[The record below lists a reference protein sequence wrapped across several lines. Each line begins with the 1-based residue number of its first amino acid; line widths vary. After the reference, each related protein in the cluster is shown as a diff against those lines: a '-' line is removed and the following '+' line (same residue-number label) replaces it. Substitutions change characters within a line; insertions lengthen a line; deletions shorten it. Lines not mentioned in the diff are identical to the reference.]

1 MSTYEFTDGYPSGD
15 AARAALDDAA
25 YQRALVAYRF
35 WYPTV
40 STEGIFNG
48 NRLAGIEDNVAI
60 GVASTGPRQ
69 VGFTLNSD
77 TPYAAGVLDLT
88 DGPMAIELPPGA
100 FIGLVD
106 DHHQRWIM
114 DMGIPGPD
122 AGKGGTHVVLPPGFD
137 GEKPAGAFVGRSSS
151 FKALIALRALPI
163 GGDLPN
169 AVAALTGVKIH
180 RLGDEGTPLAFVD
193 TTERELESTCLAW
206 EDNLEFWRVLHQVL
220 EAEPT
225 VEEYRPMHGLLA
237 GLGIGKGAEF
247 APDERMTAILERAA
261 RDGRDQMLVSA
272 FASERADRVA
282 WSDRHWE
289 WVGLIPGNAD
299 FETPAGLDLE
309 ARDRWFAQAI
319 VASPA
324 MFRRHEG
331 TGSLYWLAVRD
342 GDGAY
347 LDGGRNY
354 RLEVPTPVPGKL
366 FWSLTIYDAQT
377 RSQVQTDQDKAALR
391 SLFELHD
398 LDPGAESVELFV
410 GPDAPEG
417 AVDRWIKTTAGRG
430 WFAYV
435 RIYGPEAP
443 AFDGSWKLADF
454 VAVD

>member
-1 MSTYEFTDGYPSGD
+1 MATYEFKDGYPAED

-25 YQRALVAYRF
+25 YQRALTAYRF

-40 STEGIFNG
+40 SNEGIFEG
-48 NRLAGIEDNVAI
+48 NRRADIADGVAI

-106 DHHQRWIM
+106 DHHQGWIL

-122 AGKGGTHVVLPPGFD
+122 AGKGGTHVVLPPDFD
-137 GEKPAGAFVGRSSS
+137 GAEPEGAFVGRSRS
-151 FKALIALRALPI
+151 FKALIALRALPV
-163 GGDLPN
+163 GGDIPK
-169 AVAALTGVKIH
+169 ALEALKEVRIH
-180 RLGDEGTPLAFVD
+180 RLGDDGSALDVVD
-193 TTERELESTCLAW
+193 TSARELESTCLAW
-206 EDNLEFWRVLHQVL
+206 EDNLDFWKVLHKVL
-220 EAEPT
+220 EEEPL
-225 VEEYRPMHGLLA
+225 VDEFRPMHGLLA
-237 GLGIGKGAEF
+237 DLGIGKGAEF

-272 FASERADRVA
+272 FASDRPDRVA
-282 WSDRHWE
+282 WPDRQWE
-289 WVGLIPGNAD
+289 WVGLVPDNGT

-324 MFRRHEG
+324 MFRRVEG
-331 TGSLYWLAVRD
+331 AGSLYWLAARD
-342 GDGAY
+342 GDGAW

-354 RLEVPTPVPGKL
+354 RLEVPAPVPGKL
-366 FWSLTIYDAQT
+366 FWSLTIYDAET
-377 RSQVQTDQDKAALR
+377 RSQVKTDQDKAALR
-391 SLFELHD
+391 SLFELR
-398 LDPGAESVELFV
+398 EVEPDGGTIELRV
-410 GPDAPEG
+410 GPDSPQG
-417 AVDRWIKTTAGRG
+417 AEDRWIETTAGRG
-430 WFAYV
+430 WFAYF